1 MVKFIVNKLRKYGLY
16 ETKFVKWLKLCAL
29 RFVGRKMK
37 KYGLPCL
44 EKFNSIMDEAN
55 VKYWVDFG
63 TLLGIYRDG
72 KFIEKVGYYDP
83 VLASDAKNRLNLKL
97 DRIEYWL
104 SVGAE
109 PTERVA
115 IFLNKLGVKGAEK
128 YKPVFTPK
136 ERQPKKDKKAKK

>member
-1 MVKFIVNKLRKYGLY
+1 MS
-16 ETKFVKWLKLCAL
+16 TKIRLA
-29 RFVGRKMK
+29 RVGRRN
-37 KYGLPCL
+37 LP
-44 EKFNSIMDEAN
+44 FYHVVVADSRSP
-55 VKYWVDFG
+55 
-63 TLLGIYRDG
+63 RDG